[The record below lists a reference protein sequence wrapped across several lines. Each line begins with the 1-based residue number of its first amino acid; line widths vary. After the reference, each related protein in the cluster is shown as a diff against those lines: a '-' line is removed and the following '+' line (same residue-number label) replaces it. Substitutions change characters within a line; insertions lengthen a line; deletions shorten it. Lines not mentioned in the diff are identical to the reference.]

1 MKDDQIASR
10 GSSAASNS
18 SASSN
23 PSATSAPSAT
33 STPRKT
39 TNQMKYIDRL
49 LQGAPVEWRPLGEVG
64 EFSRGSGL
72 QKKDFTT
79 EGVGCIHYG
88 QIYTHYGTFAFE
100 TKTFVS
106 EEFAQK
112 ARKAQCGDLVIA
124 TTSENDEDLC
134 KAVAWL
140 GKDEVVVS
148 SDACFY
154 THKMAPKYVS
164 YFFQSTHFQKQKRA
178 FITGTKVRRVN
189 AKDLAKIE
197 IPIPPVAVQE
207 EVVRILDKFTAL
219 EAELEVALSTEL
231 DCRRRQYRYYRDAL
245 LSFDLSPSDGLCH
258 SPLFSAPFAV
268 EWRSLGEVGEICMCK
283 RILKEQ
289 TSESGEIP
297 FYKIG
302 TFGGVANSYISREL
316 FTEYRSKY
324 RYPNVGDI
332 LISASGTIGRTV
344 VFDGTDAYFQD
355 SNIVWIDNDER
366 LVTNRFLYYYYQVI
380 QWSVAKGGTIQRL
393 YNDAIKKA
401 QIPVPPLAVQERI
414 VEILD
419 KFDTLVNS
427 ISEGLPCEIE
437 LRRKQYEYYRDALL
451 SF

>member
-1 MKDDQIASR
+1 MKF
-10 GSSAASNS
+10 
-18 SASSN
+18 
-23 PSATSAPSAT
+23 
-33 STPRKT
+33 
-39 TNQMKYIDRL
+39 IDRL
-49 LQGAPVEWRPLGEVG
+49 LQGAPVEWRPLGEVFEMRNGYTPSKSNPAYWEGGTIPWFRMEDLRTSGRILEDSIQHVTPKAVKGKGLFKAGSILMATTATIGEHALLIADSLANQRFTTFAIRESLMGVVTPMFAYYYFFLICEWCKRNVYESSFPSVDMKKLRKVRFPIPPVAVQEEVVRVLDKFTALEAELEAELDCRKRQYEYYRDALLTFDLSPSDGLCYSPLFSAPFAVEWLPLGEVG
-64 EFSRGSGL
+64 EFTRGSGL

-140 GKDEVVVS
+140 GKEDVVVS

-197 IPIPPVAVQE
+197 IPIPP
-207 EVVRILDKFTAL
+207 
-219 EAELEVALSTEL
+219 
-231 DCRRRQYRYYRDAL
+231 
-245 LSFDLSPSDGLCH
+245 
-258 SPLFSAPFAV
+258 
-268 EWRSLGEVGEICMCK
+268 
-283 RILKEQ
+283 
-289 TSESGEIP
+289 
-297 FYKIG
+297 
-302 TFGGVANSYISREL
+302 
-316 FTEYRSKY
+316 
-324 RYPNVGDI
+324 
-332 LISASGTIGRTV
+332 
-344 VFDGTDAYFQD
+344 
-355 SNIVWIDNDER
+355 
-366 LVTNRFLYYYYQVI
+366 
-380 QWSVAKGGTIQRL
+380 
-393 YNDAIKKA
+393 
-401 QIPVPPLAVQERI
+401 LAVQERI

-427 ISEGLPCEIE
+427 ISEGLPREIE

>member
-1 MKDDQIASR
+1 MRNGYTPSK
-10 GSSAASNS
+10 
-18 SASSN
+18 SN
-23 PSATSAPSAT
+23 PAYWEGGTIPWFRMEDLRTSGRILEDSIQHITPEAVKGKGLFKAGSILMATTATIGEHALLIADSLANQQFTNCKIRESLMGVVTPMFAYYYFFLICEWCKRNVYESSFPSVDMKRLREVRFPIPPVAVQEEVVRVLDKFTALEAELEVALSTELDCRKRQYQYYRDALLTFDLSPSDGLCHSPLFPAPFA
-33 STPRKT
+33 
-39 TNQMKYIDRL
+39 
-49 LQGAPVEWRPLGEVG
+49 VEWLPLGEVG
-64 EFSRGSGL
+64 EFTRGSGL

-140 GKDEVVVS
+140 GKEEVVVS

-164 YFFQSTHFQKQKRA
+164 YFFQSTHFQKQKRT

-197 IPIPPVAVQE
+197 IPIPP
-207 EVVRILDKFTAL
+207 L
-219 EAELEVALSTEL
+219 E
-231 DCRRRQYRYYRDAL
+231 
-245 LSFDLSPSDGLCH
+245 
-258 SPLFSAPFAV
+258 
-268 EWRSLGEVGEICMCK
+268 
-283 RILKEQ
+283 
-289 TSESGEIP
+289 
-297 FYKIG
+297 
-302 TFGGVANSYISREL
+302 
-316 FTEYRSKY
+316 
-324 RYPNVGDI
+324 
-332 LISASGTIGRTV
+332 
-344 VFDGTDAYFQD
+344 
-355 SNIVWIDNDER
+355 
-366 LVTNRFLYYYYQVI
+366 
-380 QWSVAKGGTIQRL
+380 
-393 YNDAIKKA
+393 
-401 QIPVPPLAVQERI
+401 VQERI

-427 ISEGLPCEIE
+427 ISEGLPREIE

>member
-1 MKDDQIASR
+1 
-10 GSSAASNS
+10 
-18 SASSN
+18 
-23 PSATSAPSAT
+23 
-33 STPRKT
+33 
-39 TNQMKYIDRL
+39 MKYIDRL
-49 LQGAPVEWRPLGEVG
+49 LQGAPVEWRPLGEVFEMRNG
-64 EFSRGSGL
+64 YTPSKSNPAYWEGGTIPWFRMEDLRTSGRILEDSIQHITPEAVKGKGLFKAGSIL
-72 QKKDFTT
+72 M
-79 EGVGCIHYG
+79 
-88 QIYTHYGTFAFE
+88 
-100 TKTFVS
+100 
-106 EEFAQK
+106 
-112 ARKAQCGDLVIA
+112 A
-124 TTSENDEDLC
+124 TTATIGEHALLIADSLANQQFTNFAIRESLM
-134 KAVAWL
+134 
-140 GKDEVVVS
+140 GVVTPMF
-148 SDACFY
+148 AY
-154 THKMAPKYVS
+154 Y
-164 YFFQSTHFQKQKRA
+164 YFFLICEWCKRNVYESS
-178 FITGTKVRRVN
+178 FPSVDMKRLREVRF
-189 AKDLAKIE
+189 
-197 IPIPPVAVQE
+197 PIPPVAVQE
-207 EVVRILDKFTAL
+207 EVVRVLDKFTAL
-219 EAELEVALSTEL
+219 EAELEAEL
-231 DCRRRQYRYYRDAL
+231 DCRKRQYQYYRDAL
-245 LSFDLSPSDGLCH
+245 LTFDLSPSDGLCH
-258 SPLFSAPFAV
+258 SPLFPAPFAV

-324 RYPNVGDI
+324 RYPKVGDI

-401 QIPVPPLAVQERI
+401 KIPIPPLEVQERI

-427 ISEGLPCEIE
+427 ISEGLPREIE

-451 SF
+451 SFEPQTSNF

>member
-1 MKDDQIASR
+1 
-10 GSSAASNS
+10 
-18 SASSN
+18 
-23 PSATSAPSAT
+23 
-33 STPRKT
+33 
-39 TNQMKYIDRL
+39 MKYIDRL
-49 LQGAPVEWRPLGEVG
+49 LQGAPVEWRPLGEVFEMRNGYTPSKSNPAYWEGGTIPWFRMEDLRTSGRILEDSIQHITPEAVKGKGLFKAGSILMATTATIGEHALLIADSLANQQFTNCKIRESLMGVVTPMFAYYYFFLICEWCKRNVYESSFPSVDMKRLREVRFPIPPVAVQEEVVRVLDKFTALEAELEVALSTELDCRKRQYQYYRDALLTFDLSPSDGLCHSPLFPAPFAVEWLPLGEVG
-64 EFSRGSGL
+64 EFTRGSGL

-140 GKDEVVVS
+140 GKEEVVVS

-164 YFFQSTHFQKQKRA
+164 YFFQSTHFQKQKRT

-197 IPIPPVAVQE
+197 IPIPP
-207 EVVRILDKFTAL
+207 L
-219 EAELEVALSTEL
+219 E
-231 DCRRRQYRYYRDAL
+231 
-245 LSFDLSPSDGLCH
+245 
-258 SPLFSAPFAV
+258 
-268 EWRSLGEVGEICMCK
+268 
-283 RILKEQ
+283 
-289 TSESGEIP
+289 
-297 FYKIG
+297 
-302 TFGGVANSYISREL
+302 
-316 FTEYRSKY
+316 
-324 RYPNVGDI
+324 
-332 LISASGTIGRTV
+332 
-344 VFDGTDAYFQD
+344 
-355 SNIVWIDNDER
+355 
-366 LVTNRFLYYYYQVI
+366 
-380 QWSVAKGGTIQRL
+380 
-393 YNDAIKKA
+393 
-401 QIPVPPLAVQERI
+401 VQERI

-427 ISEGLPCEIE
+427 ISEGLPREIE

>member
-1 MKDDQIASR
+1 MRNGYTPSK
-10 GSSAASNS
+10 
-18 SASSN
+18 SN
-23 PSATSAPSAT
+23 PAYWEGGTIPWFRMEDLRTSGRILEDSIQHI
-33 STPRKT
+33 TPEAVKG
-39 TNQMKYIDRL
+39 KGL
-49 LQGAPVEWRPLGEVG
+49 FKA
-64 EFSRGSGL
+64 GSIL
-72 QKKDFTT
+72 M
-79 EGVGCIHYG
+79 
-88 QIYTHYGTFAFE
+88 
-100 TKTFVS
+100 
-106 EEFAQK
+106 
-112 ARKAQCGDLVIA
+112 A
-124 TTSENDEDLC
+124 TTATIGEHALLIADSLANQQFTNFAIRESLM
-134 KAVAWL
+134 
-140 GKDEVVVS
+140 GVVTPMF
-148 SDACFY
+148 AY
-154 THKMAPKYVS
+154 Y
-164 YFFQSTHFQKQKRA
+164 YFFLICEWCKRNVYESS
-178 FITGTKVRRVN
+178 FPSVDMKRLREVRF
-189 AKDLAKIE
+189 
-197 IPIPPVAVQE
+197 PIPPVAVQE
-207 EVVRILDKFTAL
+207 EVVRVLDKFTAL

-231 DCRRRQYRYYRDAL
+231 DCRKRQYQYYRDAL
-245 LSFDLSPSDGLCH
+245 LTFDLSPSDGLCH
-258 SPLFSAPFAV
+258 SPLFPVPFAV
-268 EWRSLGEVGEICMCK
+268 KWHPLGEVGEICMCK

-324 RYPNVGDI
+324 RYPKVGDI

-401 QIPVPPLAVQERI
+401 KIPIPPLAVQERI

-427 ISEGLPCEIE
+427 ISEVLPREIE